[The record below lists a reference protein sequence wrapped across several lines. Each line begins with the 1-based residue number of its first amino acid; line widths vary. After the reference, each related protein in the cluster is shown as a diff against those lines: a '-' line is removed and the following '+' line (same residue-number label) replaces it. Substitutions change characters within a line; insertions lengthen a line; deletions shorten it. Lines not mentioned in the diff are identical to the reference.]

1 MARVPMWRRYLRFFG
16 NDVSADV
23 RDELSFHLE
32 TKIHELSGQGLSP
45 EEARREAIRRF
56 GDVAEVSA
64 LCQRFGEGHARR
76 LGWKSRIG
84 EWWYDTRYAARTM
97 RLAPWFAC
105 AAAITLAAGIAGATS
120 LFSVVEAW
128 IIRAVRFPEPQQLVY
143 ADSLGARQGR
153 EITVSNP
160 DYMDFAAGAKQLK
173 SLAAFS
179 QDFFTVSLEGAP
191 ERVMGARVSTNF
203 LETLGVKPVLGR
215 DFVAAEGEYGRDKVV
230 IVSNGFWKT
239 RLNGEKTAI
248 GSRLRLNGES
258 YLVTGVLPEGFHFTL
273 AGRSNVWIPL
283 APPPAERS
291 RRQDHYLQM
300 VGRLK
305 PGSTVAQAREELK
318 AIAARLA
325 AEHPDT
331 NRNVGAF
338 CISLS
343 DEIGRHVG
351 DRLVLVIFGVTLG
364 LLLISC
370 TNVANLLLVRAL
382 GRKKQ
387 SAIRMS
393 LGASRARLVRQALVE
408 TLMLFLVSAT
418 AGALGGGWLTHL
430 ITSFIP
436 FENRGYLPDYGQAS
450 LNWTVLGFVLAITLL
465 TGLIFGLGPAL
476 EGSDANLNVVLKET
490 GANVSQ
496 TRKAIRMRFALVVG
510 QVIVATVLVSATA
523 VLVRTL
529 HSQLAAPMGF
539 ESSGVLTFRVTLD
552 ERQYGDPA
560 RVRGF
565 FESLA
570 DSLGTGETGKPAI
583 SGTMPFEGNSGSTTF
598 RVLGGDPA
606 NAEDR
611 RRLPNARFSAVSPEF
626 FSVLRMPILA
636 GRAFR
641 PSDAPDTRIAVV
653 VNDAFV
659 ARYLR
664 GKGPVGQSIE
674 LSRMG
679 NQTGVIVGVVGEIRE
694 GPDPQR
700 GIPQLYVPFAQAPDS
715 DAFLML
721 RASGDPMK
729 LLPAIRR
736 RAQDLDPQ
744 QPIYDA
750 KTLDERVGETFTSFR
765 IASGLLLGFGIL
777 ALGLCGDRSIRG
789 YRVFGFSADA

>member
-1 MARVPMWRRYLRFFG
+1 
-16 NDVSADV
+16 
-23 RDELSFHLE
+23 
-32 TKIHELSGQGLSP
+32 
-45 EEARREAIRRF
+45 
-56 GDVAEVSA
+56 
-64 LCQRFGEGHARR
+64 
-76 LGWKSRIG
+76 
-84 EWWYDTRYAARTM
+84 
-97 RLAPWFAC
+97 
-105 AAAITLAAGIAGATS
+105 
-120 LFSVVEAW
+120 
-128 IIRAVRFPEPQQLVY
+128 
-143 ADSLGARQGR
+143 
-153 EITVSNP
+153 
-160 DYMDFAAGAKQLK
+160 
-173 SLAAFS
+173 
-179 QDFFTVSLEGAP
+179 
-191 ERVMGARVSTNF
+191 
-203 LETLGVKPVLGR
+203 
-215 DFVAAEGEYGRDKVV
+215 
-230 IVSNGFWKT
+230 
-239 RLNGEKTAI
+239 
-248 GSRLRLNGES
+248 
-258 YLVTGVLPEGFHFTL
+258 
-273 AGRSNVWIPL
+273 
-283 APPPAERS
+283 
-291 RRQDHYLQM
+291 
-300 VGRLK
+300 
-305 PGSTVAQAREELK
+305 
-318 AIAARLA
+318 
-325 AEHPDT
+325 
-331 NRNVGAF
+331 
-338 CISLS
+338 
-343 DEIGRHVG
+343 
-351 DRLVLVIFGVTLG
+351 
-364 LLLISC
+364 
-370 TNVANLLLVRAL
+370 
-382 GRKKQ
+382 
-387 SAIRMS
+387 
-393 LGASRARLVRQALVE
+393 
-408 TLMLFLVSAT
+408 
-418 AGALGGGWLTHL
+418 
-430 ITSFIP
+430 
-436 FENRGYLPDYGQAS
+436 
-450 LNWTVLGFVLAITLL
+450 
-465 TGLIFGLGPAL
+465 
-476 EGSDANLNVVLKET
+476 VVLKET

-529 HSQLAAPMGF
+529 HSQVAAPMGF

-606 NAEDR
+606 NAGDR

-653 VNDAFV
+653 VNDALV

-777 ALGLCGDRSIRG
+777 ALGLAAIGVYGVIAFSVSQRTHEIGIRAALGADPLQLQLLCLRQGFWILAGGLVPGLAAGFATALGLRSLFEGIAPTTIVVPL
-789 YRVFGFSADA
+789 VFAGELLGGVVVVATLLPARRAASIDPLAALRYE